1 MPFGGMNAMEK
12 EFIHPYMPNSVPKI
26 KAEMLKEVG
35 VEKIGDIY
43 KSYIPDELLYKER
56 LDLPEPI
63 RSEYELKKHVMGI
76 LNKNATTE
84 EYTSFLGAGAI
95 SIRCRQSAMN

>member
-35 VEKIGDIY
+35 VEKIGGY
-43 KSYIPDELLYKER
+43 LQKLFLFASTSLQSTS
-56 LDLPEPI
+56 LPE
-63 RSEYELKKHVMGI
+63 RCFCRG
-76 LNKNATTE
+76 
-84 EYTSFLGAGAI
+84 LGRGL
-95 SIRCRQSAMN
+95 C